1 MITTTTTTVTNDED
15 KNKEITTTVVK
26 KKAGRPKGSVKKTGF
41 KTAKA
46 VLTPFLDLC
55 SKGYSLTQI
64 SAELDVPKDT
74 LIAWSTSK
82 GKNEQSFVKAFRQGQ
97 TLWQA
102 YHENLLQKMIS
113 GEDGK
118 KYASAEI
125 SAQQF
130 ILKTQ
135 FKDSWTEKQDPTKI
149 EINNVSRLSDEQLE
163 QQILHLLSKSN
174 IKNYLSNSVE
184 NADNKLKL
192 VVNNKDDN

>member
-1 MITTTTTTVTNDED
+1 MTENTIDTQSITP
-15 KNKEITTTVVK
+15 K
-26 KKAGRPKGSVKKTGF
+26 KKGGRPKGSKKVGYR
-41 KTAKA
+41 TAHSALK
-46 VLTPFLDLC
+46 PFLDLC

-64 SAELDVPKDT
+64 SAELNIPKEN
-74 LIAWSTSK
+74 LLAWSVSK
-82 GKNEQSFVKAFRQGQ
+82 NKNDQGFVKAFKQGQ

-102 YHENLLQKMIS
+102 YHENLLKTMIS

-135 FKDSWTEKQDPTKI
+135 FKDSWTEKQDTTKI
-149 EINNVSRLSDEQLE
+149 EINNVSRLSDDQLE

-174 IKNYLSNSVE
+174 IKDYLSNSVE
-184 NADNKLKL
+184 NTDNKLKL
-192 VVNNKDDN
+192 VVNNDDN